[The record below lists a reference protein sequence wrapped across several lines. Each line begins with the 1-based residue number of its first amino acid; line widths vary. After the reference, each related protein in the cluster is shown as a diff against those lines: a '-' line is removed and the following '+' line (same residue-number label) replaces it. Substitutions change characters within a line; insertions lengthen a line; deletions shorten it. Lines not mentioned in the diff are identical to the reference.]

1 MVGSVNSYSSTRKR
15 RRSGQS
21 DASSSIISEDAALH
35 AGGASGAAGGSSLPI
50 DLLSPASSNLSAKK
64 RPKGIV
70 MAPGNLV
77 S

>member
-21 DASSSIISEDAALH
+21 DASSSIISEDAVGLA
-35 AGGASGAAGGSSLPI
+35 GSSTLPM

-64 RPKGIV
+64 RSKGV
-70 MAPGNLV
+70 APTPGNLV